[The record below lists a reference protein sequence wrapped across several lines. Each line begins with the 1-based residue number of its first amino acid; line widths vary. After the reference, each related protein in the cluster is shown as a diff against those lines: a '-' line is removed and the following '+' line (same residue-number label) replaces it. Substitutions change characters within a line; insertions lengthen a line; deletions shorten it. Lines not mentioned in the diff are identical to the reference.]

1 MRPKLPGAQDG
12 NSNGWSNLNGARE
25 ASAARKQGRAGK
37 VEKKER
43 KRKKRSPSHFASG
56 LEFGEIQA
64 SYAGCLA
71 PPTLMGPRK
80 WRETAA
86 RQDAHRRQLE
96 RARDVGMEE
105 ALESERVN
113 TPNESK
119 RKFEDQEKR
128 KRKREKKEKKSKE
141 KKQNKNEKGSKQG
154 TSRERALLYRP
165 PVVSGRSFRWSWA
178 RS

>member
-1 MRPKLPGAQDG
+1 MEPERRVQ
-12 NSNGWSNLNGARE
+12 
-25 ASAARKQGRAGK
+25 RANRDAPEK
-37 VEKKER
+37 WKKKE
-43 KRKKRSPSHFASG
+43 KKRSPSHFASG

-128 KRKREKKEKKSKE
+128 KRKREKKRNQKRKNKTKKRK
-141 KKQNKNEKGSKQG
+141 
-154 TSRERALLYRP
+154 R
-165 PVVSGRSFRWSWA
+165 
-178 RS
+178 